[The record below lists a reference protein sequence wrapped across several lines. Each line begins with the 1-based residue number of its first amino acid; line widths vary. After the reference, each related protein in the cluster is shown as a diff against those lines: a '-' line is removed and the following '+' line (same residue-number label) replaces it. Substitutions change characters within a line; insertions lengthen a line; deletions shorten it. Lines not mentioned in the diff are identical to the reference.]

1 MDNKLALLFIGAGAS
16 LWGIIG
22 IFVTY
27 LYEIG
32 FTPTQVVAVRALSA
46 TIFLVIY
53 VLFKNRQLL
62 KINVSDSKYF
72 VGTGIFSIV
81 LFNWCLFSAI
91 EETSISIAS
100 ILLYTAPAFV
110 TIFSRLLFKEALTTR
125 KVLALFITFIGCS
138 FVIGILPNMDEPV
151 SLYGVILGLGSG
163 LFYSLYS
170 IFGKFAL
177 KKYDS
182 LTVTVYTFLFA
193 TIAVIPFSS
202 LWSVL
207 PLFLDIKVWM
217 YIIGLGFLS
226 TMLPFIFYTKGLN
239 TIESS
244 RASIIATIEP
254 VVASLMGFLIFH
266 EKLNLCQYLGIIMVI
281 AAVVIVQESTKRQ
294 VQKR

>member
-62 KINVSDSKYF
+62 KISISDSKYF

-125 KVLALFITFIGCS
+125 KILALFITFIGCS
-138 FVIGILPNMDEPV
+138 FVIGILPNMDEPI

-193 TIAVIPFSS
+193 TIAVIPFSG

-207 PLFLDIKVWM
+207 PLFSGIKVWM
-217 YIIGLGFLS
+217 YIRL
-226 TMLPFIFYTKGLN
+226 KG
-239 TIESS
+239 TW
-244 RASIIATIEP
+244 
-254 VVASLMGFLIFH
+254 
-266 EKLNLCQYLGIIMVI
+266 
-281 AAVVIVQESTKRQ
+281 
-294 VQKR
+294 